1 MISNKIV
8 ASVAVAIM
16 MSVCI
21 APMMAEGSDGA
32 TAIRSAET
40 AVYEGTFEKISG
52 TYVNA
57 FYNSF
62 YFLEGSDNHKAM
74 MAYIADP
81 TNRDNKVVQDDSQE
95 TLRNIGWGGTVHV
108 YTWRQY
114 LMEGVIPVAT
124 TGETNINAD
133 LKKTMDS
140 YGRISFFV
148 KAGDTVKISMTATN
162 NYGEDAEPYF
172 FDTDYVKVDPSAY
185 EGQFKASFNIVIHFD
200 NGGLYS
206 EVSYDVSGISQPGG
220 SATTYF
226 IFCAIVTVLVLA
238 ILAYAALKPKWSK

>member
-74 MAYIADP
+74 MAYFDAGMPLYGDNFHPAPQESSRQWPHGAIVGLRHTAWWAAAAIVVVLVVNVALHTGNDSEIAAPQSAQGTASTP
-81 TNRDNKVVQDDSQE
+81 TKSSAASVAEASIAA
-95 TLRNIGWGGTVHV
+95 TTVHA
-108 YTWRQY
+108 THRTAPKATAHTIKRCASHRNRRNAEATRLHRRLEFRQRWLGHILHGCLWRAQ
-114 LMEGVIPVAT
+114 
-124 TGETNINAD
+124 
-133 LKKTMDS
+133 
-140 YGRISFFV
+140 
-148 KAGDTVKISMTATN
+148 
-162 NYGEDAEPYF
+162 
-172 FDTDYVKVDPSAY
+172 PS
-185 EGQFKASFNIVIHFD
+185 ERWRG
-200 NGGLYS
+200 
-206 EVSYDVSGISQPGG
+206 
-220 SATTYF
+220 T
-226 IFCAIVTVLVLA
+226 CRR
-238 ILAYAALKPKWSK
+238 